1 MKGSERYRHGSIGK
15 GAHHRTLFPAPASAS
30 ISDLALLY
38 RSKRQRTVAVN
49 PIHIHVA
56 FSPHFELLT
65 IDEPLVA
72 MKLAL
77 LVIVRGSRVGRRK
90 PRSDPAD
97 D

>member
-30 ISDLALLY
+30 ISDLAMLY

-49 PIHIHVA
+49 PVHIPIA
-56 FSPHFELLT
+56 NPPLLELLAV
-65 IDEPLVA
+65 DEPLAA
-72 MKLAL
+72 MELDL
-77 LVIVRGSRVGRRK
+77 LVIVRGYRVRRRK
-90 PRSDPAD
+90 PRPDPAD